1 MQRSRVSIGSLAGQI
16 TSNGVS
22 GGNMV
27 GMIQRL
33 RGGAWTRVD
42 AFYEKSCFLIVR
54 SICTICQLLSV
65 VSNQLSLSW
74 TVALFFCSRALG
86 CWGNFE
92 DLKSDPTNPKLGVR
106 HSRIGLV
113 TAPTDLFPLNGIG
126 PLFAYLIRS
135 YKYLKKAREFGSIC
149 LS

>member
-33 RGGAWTRVD
+33 RGGAWIRVD

-65 VSNQLSLSW
+65 ISNQLSLSS
-74 TVALFFCSRALG
+74 TVALIFVLVRLAVG
-86 CWGNFE
+86 ENFE
-92 DLKSDPTNPKLGVR
+92 DLRSDPTNPKLGVR
-106 HSRIGLV
+106 HSRIGLA

-126 PLFAYLIRS
+126 P
-135 YKYLKKAREFGSIC
+135 
-149 LS
+149 